1 MGEPVPALARPDGAT
16 IHYEVLGQGY
26 PLLLIAPGGVSS
38 EIGSW
43 ERSTINPFKAFA
55 ADFKLI
61 GMDQRH
67 AGQSH
72 APAVPFSYDLTVAD
86 QLAVLDAAGARRAHV
101 LGGCI
106 GCAHAW
112 RLIHDAPERITA
124 AVCQDPV
131 GLDETNTP
139 GTFYRMFDETI
150 RLARAEGIA
159 AVVQAAHEN
168 PVFAQNNAA
177 GPFAARLH
185 AEPAFRDELSAMTIE
200 RYAALIVRFRDG
212 VWPATPPFFTVPR
225 EWMARCPAPQLV
237 LPGSDAFHP
246 TGIAH
251 LICQTAPRAA
261 CLDVDCRAPAKLAAT
276 IETIRRFLLE
286 HVPA

>member
-1 MGEPVPALARPDGAT
+1 MPAIARPDGAT
-16 IHYEVLGQGY
+16 IHYEVLGQGF

-38 EIGSW
+38 EIAFW
-43 ERSTINPFKAFA
+43 ERSAINPLKEFA
-55 ADFKLI
+55 RDFMVI

-67 AGQSH
+67 AGGSH
-72 APAVPFSYDLTVAD
+72 APAVPFSYDLTAGD
-86 QLAVLDAAGARRAHV
+86 QLAVLDAVGARQAHV
-101 LGGCI
+101 MGGCI

-131 GLDETNTP
+131 GLDATNTP
-139 GTFYRMFDETI
+139 GTFYRSFDETV
-150 RLARAEGIA
+150 RLARAEGMA
-159 AVVQAAHEN
+159 AVVRAALES
-168 PVFAQNNAA
+168 PIFTLNNAA

-185 AEPAFRDELSAMTIE
+185 ADPAFRDELQSMTVE

-212 VWPATPPFFTVPR
+212 VWPAYPPFFTVSR
-225 EWMARCPAPQLV
+225 EWMAQCPAPQLV

-246 TGIAH
+246 TGIAR
-251 LICQTAPRAA
+251 LICQTAPHAT

-286 HVPA
+286 HVPGSA